1 MSLYAKLRHRES
13 EDNKALRLR
22 YGELEEKM
30 RDWPRTA
37 QNDPFSSED
46 VARFLEAG
54 GHHFLAFS
62 GSMRRRSRPCSNAPM
77 R

>member
-1 MSLYAKLRHRES
+1 
-13 EDNKALRLR
+13 
-22 YGELEEKM
+22 M